1 MSKLCRQFHKCY
13 LLREK
18 LYWYVFD
25 MCYKLINL
33 SSKLLND
40 SVVYPFLKDLVI
52 SSAETSRERD
62 NIFDIIQASGIKHQR
77 FKHQAETGGF
87 DRAMSAKI

>member
-1 MSKLCRQFHKCY
+1 MFC

-18 LYWYVFD
+18 LYWYVRD

-62 NIFDIIQASGIKHQR
+62 DIFDIIQASGIKHQR
-77 FKHQAETGGF
+77 FKH
-87 DRAMSAKI
+87 